1 MLKVLIQTL
10 ILGVLLGA
18 SAARAELPADYKVV
32 LLTENFPPFNM
43 AVDDKN
49 FARDDGIDGISADI
63 VREMFR
69 RAGIGYSLSLRFPW
83 DRLYRLTLDKPGY
96 GLFSMTYTPE
106 RVPQFKWVGPLAD
119 TSWVLLAPAGS
130 KIAVKNLK
138 DAARYKLG
146 AYKNDA
152 VSQHLEAQ
160 GIPVINALRDQ
171 ENVKKLTG
179 GQIDLW
185 ATTDPVGRYLAK
197 QEGVSGLQTV
207 LRFNEAKLYLALNKD
222 TPDEVVERLQKA
234 LEQMRQEGSTKP
246 SPTTSEPGGR
256 PSVGAA
262 RGRSVQVV
270 GLDAEVA
277 AVVPVAAG
285 PEHPVVRLVEAEHAE
300 IAGDVQAAP
309 G

>member
-160 GIPVINALRDQ
+160 GIPVINALSDEAQKDIGWKWTASRRAPTA
-171 ENVKKLTG
+171 KSH
-179 GQIDLW
+179 
-185 ATTDPVGRYLAK
+185 ASSSGRSSA
-197 QEGVSGLQTV
+197 
-207 LRFNEAKLYLALNKD
+207 R
-222 TPDEVVERLQKA
+222 R
-234 LEQMRQEGSTKP
+234 RRR
-246 SPTTSEPGGR
+246 TSRCRR
-256 PSVGAA
+256 PSSGT
-262 RGRSVQVV
+262 
-270 GLDAEVA
+270 
-277 AVVPVAAG
+277 
-285 PEHPVVRLVEAEHAE
+285 EAME
-300 IAGDVQAAP
+300 
-309 G
+309 